1 MIEDTTPTKIACK
14 EHDILGGTQLPD
26 YEQGVADERKR
37 LRCNELRI
45 RVAAALAEY
54 NIGWTAP
61 FGDMVKRNQEMYL
74 EEADCALAV
83 IFGKEQGN

>member
-45 RVAAALAEY
+45 RVAVVLAEY
-54 NIGWTAP
+54 NIGWSAP
-61 FGDMVKRNQEMYL
+61 YADMVPGNQAMYL
-74 EEADCALAV
+74 EEADLVLAA
-83 IFGKEQGN
+83 IFGVSDGN